1 MPPRADGEVL
11 KVIDGLEGANTG
23 WAAPNTRTQ
32 CCFGI
37 GAGEGRSEGIRC
49 GTGVNVERIV
59 YARTG
64 PGTIRGCVS
73 SGLLLRAGQGRRGR
87 GRTGSGGCREVPSS
101 RNGSTPV
108 VCAGCRRHGAAVSA
122 HKPGNGGSPVV
133 FVRRVGFPR
142 GKGQGEPGRITGRK
156 LQRAGWIGLLNQ
168 RKKTKRSIETP
179 DLN

>member
-11 KVIDGLEGANTG
+11 EVIDSLEGANTG

-37 GAGEGRSEGIRC
+37 GAGEGGSEGIRC
-49 GTGVNVERIV
+49 GTGVNVERIM

-64 PGTIRGCVS
+64 PGTIWGCVS

-101 RNGSTPV
+101 RNGSTHV
-108 VCAGCRRHGAAVSA
+108 VCAGCRRHGAAVSG

-133 FVRRVGFPR
+133 FVRRVGFREAR
-142 GKGQGEPGRITGRK
+142 GKESLEGLPEGSFREQGG
-156 LQRAGWIGLLNQ
+156 GLLNQ
-168 RKKTKRSIETP
+168 RRKDRKKHRNTRS
-179 DLN
+179 